1 MRRET
6 GLAIALCLLCVL
18 SGCATGG
25 AGGAGTTAIGGNA
38 SEATT
43 AGAGDTGSGPS
54 EAESAA
60 AFAETL
66 NATVVD
72 VADGDTVDVRLAN
85 GTEETIRLV
94 GVDTPEVWVT
104 NTPGEFRGLANTSAT
119 RDCLRGWG
127 HEASDYT
134 TSRLAGANVTLA
146 FDPNTDRRGY
156 YGRLLAYV
164 YVNGTN
170 HNAALID
177 RGLARV
183 YDDSDFSRE
192 PAFRRAE
199 TAAYENRT
207 GLWTCAATATGGA
220 SGANAGA
227 TGGETG
233 HDANTATSRTD
244 GPITV
249 DVHADAAG
257 PDTEN
262 LNDEYVVLRNAGD
275 ATLDLGGTRVSDAAD
290 HAYTVPD
297 GVTLASDA
305 SLRLHTGA
313 GTDGHGDYY
322 WNAGRP
328 VWNNGGDTVTVRAA
342 NGTVLATRTY
352 E

>member
-6 GLAIALCLLCVL
+6 GLALVLCLLCVL
-18 SGCATGG
+18 AGCATGG
-25 AGGAGTTAIGGNA
+25 TGGAGTTALGGNTNGT
-38 SEATT
+38 TT
-43 AGAGDTGSGPS
+43 ADAGGTANGTSDAGSV
-54 EAESAA
+54 
-60 AFAETL
+60 AFAGTL

-94 GVDTPEVWVT
+94 GVDTPEVWVA
-104 NTPGEFRGLANTSAT
+104 NTPREFRGLANTSAN
-119 RDCLRGWG
+119 RDCLRRWG

-134 TSRLAGANVTLA
+134 TSRLAGADVTLA

-183 YDDSDFSRE
+183 YDDSDFSRK
-192 PAFRRAE
+192 PAFQRAE

-207 GLWTCAATATGGA
+207 GLWTCSTGEMDGGT
-220 SGANAGA
+220 SDDMT
-227 TGGETG
+227 TGK
-233 HDANTATSRTD
+233 SRAD

-262 LNDEYVVLRNAGD
+262 LNDEYVVLQNTGD
-275 ATLDLGGTRVSDAAD
+275 TTLDLGGVQVSDAAD
-290 HAYTVPD
+290 HVYTFPD
-297 GVTLASDA
+297 GTTLAPDA
-305 SLRLHTGA
+305 SLTLHTGE
-313 GTDGHGDYY
+313 GTDGDGNYY

-342 NGTVLATRTY
+342 NGTVLVTHTY